1 VSAPLIARARAA
13 DGEAFRQLTD
23 PYRHELQVHCY
34 RILGSLQDAEDARL
48 LEATAVIGETA
59 LRDAILAALRE
70 HGDNVLGCLIPALRA
85 STALSKD
92 KRRAS
97 GLDTLARDCAERL
110 GEIIARPPRDVDDWS
125 IPSPPA
131 AAVTCAARYASSSPA
146 DPADPSSGR
155 LPRKSAGTSTPGSTR
170 LSCPSVTKP
179 GVQEGRTPW
188 P

>member
-1 VSAPLIARARAA
+1 MSENILIIRARSG
-13 DGEAFRQLTD
+13 DEEAFAELVG
-23 PYRHELQVHCY
+23 PYRGELQFHCY
-34 RILGSLQDAEDARL
+34 QILGSLQDAEDARL

-110 GEIIARPPRDVDDWS
+110 GEIIAPPRATWTTGR
-125 IPSPPA
+125 SP
-131 AAVTCAARYASSSPA
+131 RH
-146 DPADPSSGR
+146 R
-155 LPRKSAGTSTPGSTR
+155 LR
-170 LSCPSVTKP
+170 L
-179 GVQEGRTPW
+179 
-188 P
+188 